1 MRYDK
6 FKDILNNLSLVSRV
20 RFKNADGW
28 TIFSVVR
35 SFDGWIM
42 IDQTGFI
49 NFRFTRTDPS
59 NRSNEE
65 AVDLYFSDM
74 KNESYIGAV
83 VIGEV
88 AEVDFV

>member
-6 FKDILNNLSLVSRV
+6 FRDILNNLSLVSRV
-20 RFKNADGW
+20 RFKNAEGW
-28 TIFSVVR
+28 TLFSVIR

-42 IDQTGFI
+42 IDQIGFI
-49 NFRFTRTDPS
+49 NFRFTRIDLS
-59 NRSNEE
+59 NRANEE

-83 VIGEV
+83 VIDQI